1 MLKYKIMRNKAK
13 YSLKIHLIF
22 VTKYRKQ
29 LLSNHVIDQY
39 IKQQLLFLQTEYFS
53 IDVLE
58 TDKDHVHMIISYSP
72 SVSVVQIVRKLKQQT
87 TVNIWKQMNLR
98 RYYWKEKTFWSDGYF
113 AYSIGDAS
121 TSTIMKYI
129 EQQG

>member
-1 MLKYKIMRNKAK
+1 MRNKAK